1 MFKSGCLNVLNRP
14 VVFVFFAVLL
24 RCSPLFAETRSLDA
38 IFPNLS
44 AETRSAAFSS
54 AGYIKSSERASGFS
68 RLDSSGLDSGISG
81 AVLDKNP
88 GFLVESLLVIPLKN
102 RKISLLDVY
111 NALENIRGLKG
122 RLYHSHTRDEDVPLF
137 EDATRVES
145 ARKTNPI
152 PDPGPA
158 SRIPDSETVYIRL
171 KDVNFGNS
179 YYRGDIIPDEFG
191 LRYRLSNNK
200 NLTYLFIPVIKEEKF
215 VAQLYFEIVREGVLV
230 YSIAGADVSG
240 FVSSKI
246 DMPSAISKRLAV
258 IISWVADGINDTSG

>member
-1 MFKSGCLNVLNRP
+1 MFP
-14 VVFVFFAVLL
+14 PVFVFFAA
-24 RCSPLFAETRSLDA
+24 LFFCRLPVAAETRSLDL
-38 IFPNLS
+38 IFPGLP

-54 AGYIKSSERASGFS
+54 GGYIKSSERDSGFV
-68 RLDSSGLDSGISG
+68 RIASSGLDSGISE

-88 GFLVESLLVIPLKN
+88 GVLVESLLVIPKK
-102 RKISLLDVY
+102 RGIGLLDVY
-111 NALENIRGLKG
+111 NALRNIRGLKG

-137 EDATRVES
+137 EDATRVAS
-145 ARKTNPI
+145 SGRTNPI
-152 PDPGPA
+152 SDPGPA
-158 SRIPDSETVYIRL
+158 SRVPDSETIYIRL

-179 YYRGDIIPDEFG
+179 YYRGDMTLDEFG

-215 VAQLYFEIVREGVLV
+215 IAQLYFEIIEEGALV
-230 YSIAGADVSG
+230 YSIAGADVSN

-258 IISWVADGINDTSG
+258 IISWVADGINNTSGSLSASSE